1 MLRGPS
7 IALPERVAME
17 EVVEAS
23 RRAVQAF
30 LAMDPDKPSLAAWL
44 LGPYHEATSFFLPR
58 RSGRLHSAEAAGAH
72 HTTPANIEDLVTMAQ
87 TVIVAALAAARRGV
101 DDLVELLPPVVQ
113 VRPAHDVYGNR
124 GFVALDQEHLR
135 LVDRV
140 LALVVADYLT
150 RPEDFL
156 RDRPTS
162 GTHSTGPSNDRDVV
176 GRAS

>member
-1 MLRGPS
+1 MLRDPS
-7 IALPERVAME
+7 IALPGHVAME

-44 LGPYHEATSFFLPR
+44 LGPYHEATSFLPR
-58 RSGRLHSAEAAGAH
+58 RNGRLHSAEAAGAH
-72 HTTPANIEDLVTMAQ
+72 HTTPANIQDLVSMTQ
-87 TVIVAALAAARRGV
+87 TVIVAALDAARRGV

-113 VRPAHDVYGNR
+113 VRPAHDVYGDH
-124 GFVALDQEHLR
+124 GFVPLDQEHLR

-162 GTHSTGPSNDRDVV
+162 GTHSTGPSIDRDVV